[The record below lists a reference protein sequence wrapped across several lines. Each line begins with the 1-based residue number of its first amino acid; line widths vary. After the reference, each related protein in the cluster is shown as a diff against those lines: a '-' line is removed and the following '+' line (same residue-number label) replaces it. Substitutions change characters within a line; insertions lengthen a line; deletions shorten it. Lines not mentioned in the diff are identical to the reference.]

1 MKTEQQWDAWE
12 SYIWTDP
19 RGALAGGQHCPRH
32 WELSDQE
39 KKISALVELV
49 DDQRRQ
55 DRKAGSGVHWWELE
69 NHRGVCVTL
78 NGSEKSIRAGK
89 GSKSKLV
96 KQIQTLQPPKPP
108 SQTLFHGAPIQ

>member
-1 MKTEQQWDAWE
+1 MLKTEQQWDAWE

-49 DDQRRQ
+49 DDQRR
-55 DRKAGSGVHWWELE
+55 
-69 NHRGVCVTL
+69 
-78 NGSEKSIRAGK
+78 
-89 GSKSKLV
+89 
-96 KQIQTLQPPKPP
+96 
-108 SQTLFHGAPIQ
+108 